1 MLQDNT
7 ELIHDSLKDL
17 FEEIAT
23 PTQDR
28 APQSSTASINNT
40 SDAPTE
46 IVNEE
51 IKEPTPEISAEMLD
65 SSADLTIGLLDFGQS
80 SMFTWVVNRK
90 KNKKLIQLYGE
101 NAIDKLEH
109 LINEQDAEANN
120 KIAQKILREFS
131 ADEMGML
138 RLARRVNEIT
148 EDLPMT
154 DTEKELIK
162 VPLMALMKE
171 KGGTLSP
178 QWALTIA
185 VLQIFGSRAMQTINI

>member
-1 MLQDNT
+1 MLQDKA
-7 ELIHDSLKDL
+7 EPMHDSVNDL
-17 FEEIAT
+17 FKEIAT
-23 PTQDR
+23 PTEDR

-65 SSADLTIGLLDFGQS
+65 ASADLTIGLVDFGQS
-80 SMFTWVVNRK
+80 SLFTWVVK
-90 KNKKLIQLYGE
+90 LYGE

-109 LINEQDAEANN
+109 LINEQDADANN
-120 KIAQKILREFS
+120 KIAQKILRDFS

-154 DTEKELIK
+154 DGEKELIK
-162 VPLMALMKE
+162 IPLMALMKE

-185 VLQIFGSRAMQTINI
+185 VIQIFGSRVMHTVNI